1 MTEVPTPDMS
11 TQRFVQSLHQALVAN
26 KLSQRELCTRLG
38 ITIGTLTKYLRGSVD
53 PRNVGVSKIRKL
65 AESLGVT
72 TNTLLDYY
80 ETGEYRSSL
89 TIDDVA
95 SWIRS
100 SAGQADLPALL
111 EAMKYGTMR
120 ELSVV
125 PGSLDVAAITPQPV
139 WAGYT
144 DQEAEDFCSYSHD
157 CLKLLSTE
165 TGKSLRGAWKIVES
179 ELEAL
184 GDLTEDEMDLCYDI
198 CNGSRVLSGA
208 ELTAAREQFLGRYES
223 PCPITTAMEKI
234 DELKGCEPLN
244 SILRICSEAGGP
256 VNNEPVAA

>member
-1 MTEVPTPDMS
+1 MTEVPSPDLS
-11 TQRFVQSLHQALVAN
+11 TQRFVQSLHQALAAN
-26 KLSQRELCTRLG
+26 KLSQRELCARLG

-100 SAGQADLPALL
+100 SAGQSDLPALL

-120 ELSVV
+120 ELSVL
-125 PGSLDVAAITPQPV
+125 PGTLNISNVMDAPTWP
-139 WAGYT
+139 GYT
-144 DQEAEDFCSYSHD
+144 DEEAEEFCSYSHD

-165 TGKSLRGAWKIVES
+165 VGKSLRGAWKMVEAQ
-179 ELEAL
+179 LETL

-198 CNGSRVLSGA
+198 CNGSRVLNGA
-208 ELTAAREQFLGRYES
+208 ELTAAREQFEDRYES
-223 PCPITTAMEKI
+223 PCPITTAMSQI
-234 DELKGCEPLN
+234 DELKDCEPLDC
-244 SILRICSEAGGP
+244 ILRICSEAGNP

>member
-1 MTEVPTPDMS
+1 MTEVPPPDLS

-26 KLSQRELCTRLG
+26 KLSQRELCAKLG

-53 PRNVGVSKIRKL
+53 PRNVGVSKMRKL

-100 SAGQADLPALL
+100 SAGQSDLPALL
-111 EAMKYGTMR
+111 EAMRYGTMR

-125 PGSLDVAAITPQPV
+125 PGGLEVGTVVEQPV

-144 DQEAEDFCSYSHD
+144 DQEAEAFCSASHD
-157 CLKLLSTE
+157 CLKQLSTE
-165 TGKSLRGAWKIVES
+165 IGKSLRGAWKLVE
-179 ELEAL
+179 EQLEAL
-184 GDLTEDEMDLCYDI
+184 GDLTEEEMDLCYDVVS
-198 CNGSRVLSGA
+198 GSKILSGT
-208 ELTAAREQFLGRYES
+208 ELTAARYQFEGRYES
-223 PCPITTAMEKI
+223 PCPITTAMSRIE
-234 DELKGCEPLN
+234 ELKGYEHLVFM
-244 SILRICSEAGGP
+244 LEMCSNCGAP
-256 VNNEPVAA
+256 TNEPVAA

>member
-1 MTEVPTPDMS
+1 MTEVPSPDLS
-11 TQRFVQSLHQALVAN
+11 TQRFVQSLHQALAAN
-26 KLSQRELCTRLG
+26 KLSQRELCARLG

-72 TNTLLDYY
+72 TNALLDYY

-100 SAGQADLPALL
+100 SAGQSDLPALL

-120 ELSVV
+120 ELSIV
-125 PGSLDVAAITPQPV
+125 PGAAEMDKPT
-139 WAGYT
+139 WGGYT
-144 DQEAEDFCSYSHD
+144 DEEAEQFSSYSHD

-165 TGKSLRGAWKIVES
+165 VGKSLRGAWKMVEVQ
-179 ELEAL
+179 LEAL

-198 CNGSRVLSGA
+198 CNGSRVLNGA
-208 ELTAAREQFLGRYES
+208 ELTAAREQFEGRYES
-223 PCPITTAMEKI
+223 PCPITTAMSQI
-234 DELKGCEPLN
+234 DELKGCEPLDY
-244 SILRICSEAGGP
+244 ILRICSEAGSP